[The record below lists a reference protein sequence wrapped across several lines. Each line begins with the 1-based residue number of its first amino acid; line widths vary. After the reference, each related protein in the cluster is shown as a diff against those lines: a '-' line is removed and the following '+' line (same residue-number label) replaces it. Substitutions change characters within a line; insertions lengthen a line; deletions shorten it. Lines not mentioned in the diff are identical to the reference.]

1 MEFLG
6 HNLNDDKR
14 NCASFVL
21 FQVPRGNI
29 LNKLKLRLSF
39 RFPSVL
45 VPIARTASLAHYLVP
60 AGPTSHRNQKA
71 FKLAI
76 KLQLATFPSSL
87 FPRFLITWTG
97 PPIWSTQLMTVFIT
111 ARGQKVG
118 TGECCTALRMI
129 YAKWRFNFLINSI
142 K

>member
-45 VPIARTASLAHYLVP
+45 VPIARTASLEHYLVP

-97 PPIWSTQLMTVFIT
+97 VHRYMEYPVDDGVYYRKRTKSGHWRVLHCPSDDLC
-111 ARGQKVG
+111 KV
-118 TGECCTALRMI
+118 AV
-129 YAKWRFNFLINSI
+129 
-142 K
+142 